1 MSPLKLGLDL
11 RGGVYLVYQVDVQG
25 AVKQLLD
32 HYEQDFRASLRNAH
46 VPYQDVE
53 VDYPMNRV
61 RVLFRDADSFAK
73 GKAAILADSRNVN
86 LTEATVN
93 GAPALELTLTPQ
105 QIKERQDYA
114 VQQNIVI
121 LRNRLNSPELAVS
134 EPQVAREG
142 VDRIAI
148 QLPGLQNSAE
158 VKKILG
164 KTATLEFRM
173 VDETNNPLEAAA
185 TGHVPLGS
193 KLYYTRD
200 KQPVLLKRDVVVTG
214 DQLTDASFQPNTQDG
229 PAVSVSLDSR
239 GAAKMLRNT
248 EENIGHLMAVVFID
262 RSREKNA
269 QGVDVDRTTEE
280 VINRATIRGV
290 FSNNFQITGVNPIEG
305 RELALLLRA
314 GGLAAP
320 LTAVEE
326 RAIGPSLG
334 QDNIDKGIH
343 AMVFGMLAAFVFM
356 AIYYKLFGLIADVVL
371 IANVVLL
378 TAFLSLVGAALTLP
392 GIAAVVLTVGMA
404 VDANIL
410 IYERIREE
418 LRNGV
423 SPRAAITAGF
433 DRAFSAIC
441 DSNVTALIAGL
452 VLWLVRRGCGTRL
465 RRGAGAR
472 NCDIDVHIA
481 DGQPRVGADHL
492 RRKAQGRTP
501 VDLRARSDV
510 DPRFK
515 PMEFFHKVTRFPFMN
530 TRKVWYGLSAV
541 LIVASFALVA
551 VRGLNLGIDFT
562 GGVVVET
569 NFPQAPNIEQLRAA
583 LAKAG
588 MPAAQVQA
596 FGSSRDILVRL
607 PPDPDVKSEQI
618 GARILEVFKTVD
630 GGVKL
635 QRTEVRR
642 SSGGPGVVRQGRLG
656 AGGDAGAHL
665 DLRAVALHAEA
676 RARRDIRRAARPDLR
691 GRLFRPD
698 PDDFRSHG
706 DLGDPRGDRL
716 FAERHGH
723 RIRPHPRASAHARA
737 SSPSLR

>member
-1 MSPLKLGLDL
+1 MIAYPRWKIALVAIVVLIAIFLALPNLFGEENALQLARDRAVVQESDRTSIEQLLKSKGVTPTGSFLEQGRLTLRFGSKQDQLKARDLIAEARPNEFTIALSQASRVPEWMRKLGLSPLKLGLDL

-25 AVKQLLD
+25 AVKQQLD
-32 HYEQDFRASLRNAH
+32 HREQDFRASLRTARI
-46 VPYQDVE
+46 PYQDVQ
-53 VDYPMNRV
+53 VDYPANRV

-73 GKAAILADSRNVN
+73 GKAAILADNRNLH
-86 LTEATVN
+86 LTDTIVN

-105 QIKERQDYA
+105 EIKERQDYA

-173 VDETNNPLEAAA
+173 VDEANNPLEAAG
-185 TGHVPLGS
+185 TGRVPLGS

-200 KQPVLLKRDVVVTG
+200 KQPVLLKREVVVTG

-239 GAAKMLRNT
+239 GAAKMLKNT
-248 EENIGHLMAVVFID
+248 QENIGHLMAVVFID

-320 LTAVEE
+320 LSAVEE

-334 QDNIDKGIH
+334 QDNIDKGLH
-343 AMVFGMLAAFVFM
+343 AMEFGMLAAFVFM
-356 AIYYKLFGLIADVVL
+356 AIYYKAFGLVADVVL
-371 IANVVLL
+371 AANVVLL
-378 TAFLSLVGAALTLP
+378 TALLSLVGAALTLP
-392 GIAAVVLTVGMA
+392 GIAALVLTVGMA

-433 DRAFSAIC
+433 ERAFSAIA

-452 VLWLVRRGCGTRL
+452 VLWLF
-465 RRGAGAR
+465 GAGAVR
-472 NCDIDVHIA
+472 GFAVVLVLGIA
-481 DGQPRVGADHL
+481 TSMFTSLMGSRALVQLIYGG
-492 RRKAQGRTP
+492 RRK
-501 VDLRARSDV
+501 
-510 DPRFK
+510 
-515 PMEFFHKVTRFPFMN
+515 
-530 TRKVWYGLSAV
+530 
-541 LIVASFALVA
+541 
-551 VRGLNLGIDFT
+551 
-562 GGVVVET
+562 VE
-569 NFPQAPNIEQLRAA
+569 
-583 LAKAG
+583 
-588 MPAAQVQA
+588 
-596 FGSSRDILVRL
+596 RL
-607 PPDPDVKSEQI
+607 PI
-618 GARILEVFKTVD
+618 
-630 GGVKL
+630 
-635 QRTEVRR
+635 
-642 SSGGPGVVRQGRLG
+642 
-656 AGGDAGAHL
+656 
-665 DLRAVALHAEA
+665 
-676 RARRDIRRAARPDLR
+676 
-691 GRLFRPD
+691 
-698 PDDFRSHG
+698 
-706 DLGDPRGDRL
+706 
-716 FAERHGH
+716 
-723 RIRPHPRASAHARA
+723 
-737 SSPSLR
+737 

>member
-1 MSPLKLGLDL
+1 MIAYPRWKIALVAVVLLFGILLALPNLFGEESALQLARDRAEVTPDDRTRIEQTLKDRGLTPSGAFLDQGRLTLRFGSKQDQLKARDLISEASPNQFTIALSQASRVPEWMRNLGLNPLKLGLDL

-32 HYEQDFRASLRNAH
+32 RHEQDFRAALRNAR
-46 VPYQDVE
+46 VPYVDVQ
-53 VDYPMNRV
+53 VDYPIDRV
-61 RVLFRDADSFAK
+61 RVLFRDADSFTK
-73 GKAAILADSRNVN
+73 GKAAILAENRN
-86 LTEATVN
+86 LSFSDATVD
-93 GAPALELTLTPQ
+93 GAPALELKLTQ
-105 QIKERQDYA
+105 QEIQEREDYA

-134 EPQVAREG
+134 EPQVARQG

-173 VDETNNPLEAAA
+173 VDENNSPVEAAT

-200 KQPVLLKRDVVVTG
+200 KQPVLLKREVVVTG

-229 PAVSVSLDSR
+229 AAVSVGLDSR
-239 GAAKMLRNT
+239 GAAKMLKNT
-248 EENIGHLMAVVFID
+248 QENIGHLMAVVFID

-269 QGVDVDRTTEE
+269 QGLDVDRTTEE

-320 LTAVEE
+320 LTPVEE

-334 QDNIDKGIH
+334 QDNIDKGVN
-343 AMVFGMLAAFVFM
+343 AMVFGMLGAFLFM
-356 AIYYKLFGLIADVVL
+356 AVYYKAFGLIADAVL
-371 IANVVLL
+371 VANVVLL

-433 DRAFSAIC
+433 DRAFSAIA

-452 VLWLVRRGCGTRL
+452 VLWLF
-465 RRGAGAR
+465 GAGAVR
-472 NCDIDVHIA
+472 GFAVVLVIGIA
-481 DGQPRVGADHL
+481 TSMFTSLMGS
-492 RRKAQGRTP
+492 
-501 VDLRARSDV
+501 RALV
-510 DPRFK
+510 QIVYGGK
-515 PMEFFHKVTRFPFMN
+515 
-530 TRKVWYGLSAV
+530 RKVERLS
-541 LIVASFALVA
+541 I
-551 VRGLNLGIDFT
+551 
-562 GGVVVET
+562 
-569 NFPQAPNIEQLRAA
+569 
-583 LAKAG
+583 
-588 MPAAQVQA
+588 
-596 FGSSRDILVRL
+596 
-607 PPDPDVKSEQI
+607 
-618 GARILEVFKTVD
+618 
-630 GGVKL
+630 
-635 QRTEVRR
+635 
-642 SSGGPGVVRQGRLG
+642 
-656 AGGDAGAHL
+656 
-665 DLRAVALHAEA
+665 
-676 RARRDIRRAARPDLR
+676 
-691 GRLFRPD
+691 
-698 PDDFRSHG
+698 
-706 DLGDPRGDRL
+706 
-716 FAERHGH
+716 
-723 RIRPHPRASAHARA
+723 
-737 SSPSLR
+737 

>member
-1 MSPLKLGLDL
+1 MTD
-11 RGGVYLVYQVDVQG
+11 
-25 AVKQLLD
+25 
-32 HYEQDFRASLRNAH
+32 
-46 VPYQDVE
+46 
-53 VDYPMNRV
+53 
-61 RVLFRDADSFAK
+61 
-73 GKAAILADSRNVN
+73 
-86 LTEATVN
+86 TTVN

-105 QIKERQDYA
+105 EIKEREDYA
-114 VQQNIVI
+114 VQQNIII

-173 VDETNNPLEAAA
+173 VDEANNPLEAAA

-200 KQPVLLKRDVVVTG
+200 KQPVLLKREVVVTG

-239 GAAKMLRNT
+239 GAAKMLKNT

-269 QGVDVDRTTEE
+269 QGVEVDRTTEE

-320 LTAVEE
+320 LTEVEE

-334 QDNIDKGIH
+334 QDNIDKGVN

-371 IANVVLL
+371 VANVVLL

-433 DRAFSAIC
+433 DRAFSAIA

-452 VLWLVRRGCGTRL
+452 VLWLFGSRRGPRF
-465 RRGAGAR
+465 RRRAGAR
-472 NCDIDVHIA
+472 NRHIDVHVA
-481 DGQPRVGADHL
+481 DGQPRTGSAHL

-501 VDLRARSDV
+501 V
-510 DPRFK
+510 
-515 PMEFFHKVTRFPFMN
+515 H
-530 TRKVWYGLSAV
+530 
-541 LIVASFALVA
+541 
-551 VRGLNLGIDFT
+551 
-562 GGVVVET
+562 
-569 NFPQAPNIEQLRAA
+569 
-583 LAKAG
+583 
-588 MPAAQVQA
+588 
-596 FGSSRDILVRL
+596 
-607 PPDPDVKSEQI
+607 
-618 GARILEVFKTVD
+618 
-630 GGVKL
+630 
-635 QRTEVRR
+635 
-642 SSGGPGVVRQGRLG
+642 
-656 AGGDAGAHL
+656 
-665 DLRAVALHAEA
+665 
-676 RARRDIRRAARPDLR
+676 LR
-691 GRLFRPD
+691 GQSQQSIVRPEVQV
-698 PDDFRSHG
+698 HG
-706 DLGDPRGDRL
+706 IL
-716 FAERHGH
+716 
-723 RIRPHPRASAHARA
+723 S
-737 SSPSLR
+737 

>member
-1 MSPLKLGLDL
+1 MISYPRWKIALVAVVVLFGFFLALPNLFGEENALQLARDRAAVQASDRTAIEDLLKSKGVTPSGAFLEQGRLTLRFSSKQDQLKARDLIAEARPNQFTVALSQASRVPEWMRNLGLSPLKLGLDL

-25 AVKQLLD
+25 AVRQQLD
-32 HYEQDFRASLRNAH
+32 HREQDFRASLRNAR
-46 VPYQDVE
+46 VPYQDVQ
-53 VDYPMNRV
+53 VDYPTARV
-61 RVLFRDADSFAK
+61 RVLFRDADSLAK
-73 GKAAILADSRNVN
+73 GKAAILADNRNLN
-86 LTEATVN
+86 LTETVV
-93 GAPALELTLTPQ
+93 GTAPALDLKLTPQ
-105 QIKERQDYA
+105 EIKERQDYA
-114 VQQNIVI
+114 VQQNIII

-185 TGHVPLGS
+185 TGRAPLGS

-239 GAAKMLRNT
+239 GASKMLKNT
-248 EENIGHLMAVVFID
+248 QENLGHLMAVVFID

-269 QGVDVDRTTEE
+269 QGIDVDRVTEE

-320 LTAVEE
+320 LSAVEE

-334 QDNIDKGIH
+334 QDNIDKGVN

-356 AIYYKLFGLIADVVL
+356 AIYYKVFGLIADVVL
-371 IANVVLL
+371 VCNVVLL
-378 TAFLSLVGAALTLP
+378 TALLSLVGAALTLP

-423 SPRAAITAGF
+423 SPRAAISAGF
-433 DRAFSAIC
+433 ERAFSAIF
-441 DSNVTALIAGL
+441 DSNVTAAIAGL
-452 VLWLVRRGCGTRL
+452 VLWLF
-465 RRGAGAR
+465 GAGAVR
-472 NCDIDVHIA
+472 GFAVVLVLGIA
-481 DGQPRVGADHL
+481 TSMFTSLMGS
-492 RRKAQGRTP
+492 
-501 VDLRARSDV
+501 RALV
-510 DPRFK
+510 QIIYGGK
-515 PMEFFHKVTRFPFMN
+515 
-530 TRKVWYGLSAV
+530 RKVERLS
-541 LIVASFALVA
+541 I
-551 VRGLNLGIDFT
+551 
-562 GGVVVET
+562 
-569 NFPQAPNIEQLRAA
+569 
-583 LAKAG
+583 
-588 MPAAQVQA
+588 
-596 FGSSRDILVRL
+596 
-607 PPDPDVKSEQI
+607 
-618 GARILEVFKTVD
+618 
-630 GGVKL
+630 
-635 QRTEVRR
+635 
-642 SSGGPGVVRQGRLG
+642 
-656 AGGDAGAHL
+656 
-665 DLRAVALHAEA
+665 
-676 RARRDIRRAARPDLR
+676 
-691 GRLFRPD
+691 
-698 PDDFRSHG
+698 
-706 DLGDPRGDRL
+706 
-716 FAERHGH
+716 
-723 RIRPHPRASAHARA
+723 
-737 SSPSLR
+737 

>member
-1 MSPLKLGLDL
+1 MIAYPRWKIALVAIVVLIAIFLALPNLFGEENALQLARDRAVVQESDRTGIEQLLKTKGVMPTGSFLEQGRLTLRFSSKQDQLKARDLIAEARPNQFTIALSQASRVPEWMRKLGLSPLKLGLDL

-25 AVKQLLD
+25 AVKQQLD
-32 HYEQDFRASLRNAH
+32 HREQDFRASLRTAR
-46 VPYQDVE
+46 VPYQDVQ
-53 VDYPMNRV
+53 VDYALNRV

-73 GKAAILADSRNVN
+73 GKAAILADNRNLH
-86 LTEATVN
+86 LTDITVN
-93 GAPALELTLTPQ
+93 GTPALELTLTPQ
-105 QIKERQDYA
+105 EIKERQDYA
-114 VQQNIVI
+114 VQQNIII

-173 VDETNNPLEAAA
+173 VDETNNPLEAAG
-185 TGHVPLGS
+185 TGRVPLGS

-239 GAAKMLRNT
+239 GASKMLKNT
-248 EENIGHLMAVVFID
+248 QENIGHLMAVVFID

-320 LTAVEE
+320 LSAVEE

-334 QDNIDKGIH
+334 QDNIDKGVH

-356 AIYYKLFGLIADVVL
+356 AIYYKVFGLIADVVL
-371 IANVVLL
+371 AANVVLL
-378 TAFLSLVGAALTLP
+378 TALLSLVGAALTLP
-392 GIAAVVLTVGMA
+392 GIAALVLTVGMA

-433 DRAFSAIC
+433 ERAFSAIA

-452 VLWLVRRGCGTRL
+452 VLWLF
-465 RRGAGAR
+465 GAGAVR
-472 NCDIDVHIA
+472 GFAVVLVLGIA
-481 DGQPRVGADHL
+481 TSMFTSLMGSRALVQVIYGG
-492 RRKAQGRTP
+492 RRKVER
-501 VDLRARSDV
+501 
-510 DPRFK
+510 
-515 PMEFFHKVTRFPFMN
+515 
-530 TRKVWYGLSAV
+530 LS
-541 LIVASFALVA
+541 I
-551 VRGLNLGIDFT
+551 
-562 GGVVVET
+562 
-569 NFPQAPNIEQLRAA
+569 
-583 LAKAG
+583 
-588 MPAAQVQA
+588 
-596 FGSSRDILVRL
+596 
-607 PPDPDVKSEQI
+607 
-618 GARILEVFKTVD
+618 
-630 GGVKL
+630 
-635 QRTEVRR
+635 
-642 SSGGPGVVRQGRLG
+642 
-656 AGGDAGAHL
+656 
-665 DLRAVALHAEA
+665 
-676 RARRDIRRAARPDLR
+676 
-691 GRLFRPD
+691 
-698 PDDFRSHG
+698 
-706 DLGDPRGDRL
+706 
-716 FAERHGH
+716 
-723 RIRPHPRASAHARA
+723 
-737 SSPSLR
+737 